1 MLNYILMLVF
11 LFVFPVIL
19 GKLLSDVCFKSES
32 RWFWLLNGWIILFAI
47 FEIISVPLIFTKK
60 TLDQLCIYYS
70 VALLIAFIILFIVKT
85 MRRPEKKKLSLKR
98 NGMDLKLL

>member
-47 FEIISVPLIFTKK
+47 FEIISVPLILRKN
-60 TLDQLCIYYS
+60 IGS
-70 VALLIAFIILFIVKT
+70 IMHILFGCITDCFYNSIYSKNNEKT
-85 MRRPEKKKLSLKR
+85 GKEK
-98 NGMDLKLL
+98 NYP

>member
-47 FEIISVPLIFTKK
+47 CPVDFYEKNIGSIMH
-60 TLDQLCIYYS
+60 
-70 VALLIAFIILFIVKT
+70 ILFGCITDCFYNSIYSKNNEKT
-85 MRRPEKKKLSLKR
+85 GKEKKYP
-98 NGMDLKLL
+98 

>member
-70 VALLIAFIILFIVKT
+70 VTDCFYNSIYSKNNEKT
-85 MRRPEKKKLSLKR
+85 GKEKKYP
-98 NGMDLKLL
+98 